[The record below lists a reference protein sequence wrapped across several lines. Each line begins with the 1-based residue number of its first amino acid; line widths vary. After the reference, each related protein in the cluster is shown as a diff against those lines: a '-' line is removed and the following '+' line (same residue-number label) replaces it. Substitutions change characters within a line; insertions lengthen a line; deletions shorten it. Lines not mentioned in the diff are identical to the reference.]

1 MFNFLLLSIVSCAC
15 AQSVFYESYSG
26 NILSNEDV
34 KVHLKK
40 NTTFW
45 CINEVLPCNPFEGR
59 RLDGTCNN
67 LKYPNRGAPHTPQY
81 RLLPA
86 EYDKGFEPKKTK
98 SGEPLPL
105 SRSVRTT
112 ILAEGRV
119 PDRRFTQLLT
129 YFWVYVIGD
138 VLSVHDTVNYVR
150 WKTHCC
156 QEKGKTD
163 KGCIPNIIP
172 DDDPV
177 HRFSSVRC
185 MNLTRPES
193 FQSVGCLKNDT
204 VPERIVTSTPLFDLS
219 QVYGMSLK
227 VANSKVRLLEKGMLK
242 FEEENGKLWPPS
254 TKTPVNLCL
263 LNQKPHEKRC
273 HDTPDAGANSVL
285 GPNLFVIWTWRFHN
299 RIASILS
306 ELNPCWDDDRLFF
319 TTRDIVIAITM
330 QIYYYEMSPAL
341 MGFDNLVREGVISP
355 HKGFRDLYNENILP
369 QISLEFPAVQRWSH
383 TIQEGKLKMYDA
395 KGNYLREDRIVNM
408 TLRTGYLVDTLEY
421 ITQGAFR
428 QPAAK
433 VDYVIDPDVAETGLG
448 PHQLSAD
455 LATSDLTKNRYFGFA
470 PYIKYRQLCSG
481 KRYTTFKD
489 LLDVID
495 PERIDL
501 LKEKYQS
508 VEDIDLMAGIWA
520 EKLVKGGSVP
530 VTMYCVVVEQMLRTM
545 VSDRHWYER
554 PNRPNAFTL
563 DQLLEI
569 RKASIAQFMCA
580 VGDTVTEIQPYAFFL
595 AGKGN
600 EMRSCKEIKKVNLWA
615 WKDFSCNAKKDNIN
629 CEI

>member
-1 MFNFLLLSIVSCAC
+1 MYYLLLSFISCAC
-15 AQSVFYESYSG
+15 AQSLFYESYSG
-26 NILSNEDV
+26 NVLSNEEV
-34 KVHLKK
+34 KAYLKK

-45 CINEVLPCNPFEGR
+45 CVNEVLPCNPYEGR

-67 LKYPNRGAPHTPQY
+67 LKYPTRGAPHTPQY

-86 EYDKGFEPKKTK
+86 EYDKDFEPKTAK

-112 ILAEGRV
+112 VLAEGRV
-119 PDRRFTQLLT
+119 PDSRFTQLLT
-129 YFWVYVIGD
+129 HFWAHALGD
-138 VLSVHDTVNYVR
+138 VLSVHDTVNYVS
-150 WKTHCC
+150 WKPYCC
-156 QEKGKTD
+156 QERGKTD
-163 KGCIPNIIP
+163 KGCIPNIFP

-193 FQSVGCLKNDT
+193 FQSIGCLKNDT
-204 VPERIVTSTPLFDLS
+204 IPERIVTSTPIFDLS
-219 QVYGMSLK
+219 QIYGMSLK
-227 VANSKVRLLEKGMLK
+227 ITNEKARLLEKGMLK
-242 FEEENGKLWPPS
+242 FEVENGKLWPPS

-263 LNQKPHEKRC
+263 LNQKPYEKRC
-273 HDTPDAGANSVL
+273 HDTPNAGSNSVL
-285 GPNLFVIWTWRFHN
+285 GPNLFTIWTWRLHN
-299 RIASILS
+299 RIATILS

-330 QIYYYEMSPAL
+330 QIYFYEMSPAL

-355 HKGFRDLYNENILP
+355 YKEFRDIYDENIVP
-369 QISLEFPAVQRWSH
+369 QVSLEFPFVQRWAH

-395 KGNYLREDRIVNM
+395 KGNYLKEHRIVNM
-408 TLRTGYLVDTLEY
+408 TLRTGYLVYNLEY

-433 VDYVIDPDVAETGLG
+433 VDYIIDPDVAETG
-448 PHQLSAD
+448 
-455 LATSDLTKNRYFGFA
+455 
-470 PYIKYRQLCSG
+470 
-481 KRYTTFKD
+481 TFED

-495 PERIDL
+495 PQRIEL
-501 LKEKYQS
+501 LKKKYKS
-508 VEDIDLMAGIWA
+508 VEDIDLMAGILV

-530 VTMYCVVVEQMLRTM
+530 VTMYCVVVEQMLRAV

-554 PNRPNAFTL
+554 PNRPNAFSL
-563 DQLLEI
+563 VQLLEI
-569 RKASIAQFMCA
+569 RKASVAQFMCA

-595 AGKGN
+595 PGKGN
-600 EMRSCKEIKKVNLWA
+600 EMCNCKQIQKINLLP
-615 WKDFSCNAKKDNIN
+615 WKDFSCNAKKDIN